1 MKRIYISFI
10 TTVTIALMATLV
22 AFVER
27 DKNTD
32 VVTIDNNTH
41 ISVKDSTFL
50 EFATGEKLFN

>member
-50 EFATGEKLFN
+50 EFVSGEKLFN